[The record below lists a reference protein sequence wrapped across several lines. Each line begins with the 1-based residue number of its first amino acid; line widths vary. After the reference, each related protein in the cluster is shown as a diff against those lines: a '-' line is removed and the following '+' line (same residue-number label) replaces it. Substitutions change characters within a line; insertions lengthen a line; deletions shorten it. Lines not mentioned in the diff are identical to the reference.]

1 MSRVYV
7 VDDDNAVRN
16 ALKLLFR
23 TAQLDVEAF
32 SSADAF
38 LEDADLTQRC
48 CVLLDIRMPGMTGTA
63 LHEELRRRSYRV
75 PVIFIT
81 GHGDIPM
88 AVDAM
93 RKGAFDFIEKP
104 FDDEQLLSQVR
115 AALESFDAAEA
126 ERPSGGRQ
134 GRVRPGRQGRVRRAA
149 RAALLEAE
157 GGPAAR
163 ARRQAQ
169 PPDRRGARDQRQDGR
184 VPPRAHHAKTRS
196 EDRGRALPP
205 LPRRSLGYAAAAP
218 VAQPPPQRQRVVDRG
233 FVRLGNAR
241 TRGPRSE
248 RGSRSGRTRRRP
260 RRARRRST
268 PAPSRW

>member
-1 MSRVYV
+1 MSRVYI

-63 LHEELRRRSYRV
+63 LHEELRRRSHRV

-115 AALESFDAAEA
+115 AALESFD
-126 ERPSGGRQ
+126 
-134 GRVRPGRQGRVRRAA
+134 
-149 RAALLEAE
+149 
-157 GGPAAR
+157 
-163 ARRQAQ
+163 
-169 PPDRRGARDQRQDGR
+169 DRRG
-184 VPPRAHHAKTRS
+184 
-196 EDRGRALPP
+196 
-205 LPRRSLGYAAAAP
+205 
-218 VAQPPPQRQRVVDRG
+218 
-233 FVRLGNAR
+233 
-241 TRGPRSE
+241 
-248 RGSRSGRTRRRP
+248 RRRP
-260 RRARRRST
+260 SPALPLELLSSRQREVLQRVLDGKPSRQIAEELAISVKTVEFHRARIMQKLGVKTAAELFRRCLG
-268 PAPSRW
+268 AA

>member
-1 MSRVYV
+1 MSRVYI
-7 VDDDNAVRN
+7 VDDDNAVRS

-32 SSADAF
+32 PSADAF

-93 RKGAFDFIEKP
+93 KKGAFDFIEKP

-115 AALESFDAAEA
+115 AALESFGAAEA
-126 ERPSGGRQ
+126 EKAEPGAPLELLSSRQREVLQRVLDGKPSRQ
-134 GRVRPGRQGRVRRAA
+134 IAEE
-149 RAALLEAE
+149 LEISVKTVE
-157 GGPAAR
+157 FHR
-163 ARRQAQ
+163 ARIMQKLGVKTAAELF
-169 PPDRRGARDQRQDGR
+169 RRCLGA
-184 VPPRAHHAKTRS
+184 A
-196 EDRGRALPP
+196 
-205 LPRRSLGYAAAAP
+205 
-218 VAQPPPQRQRVVDRG
+218 
-233 FVRLGNAR
+233 
-241 TRGPRSE
+241 
-248 RGSRSGRTRRRP
+248 
-260 RRARRRST
+260 
-268 PAPSRW
+268 

>member
-1 MSRVYV
+1 MSRVYI

-104 FDDEQLLSQVR
+104 FDDEQPLPGARR
-115 AALESFDAAEA
+115 ARNSTPPRPIRPSPAGPRRARARRAEKAEAGGVALELLL
-126 ERPSGGRQ
+126 
-134 GRVRPGRQGRVRRAA
+134 RAK
-149 RAALLEAE
+149 

-169 PPDRRGARDQRQDGR
+169 PLDRRELAISVKTVG
-184 VPPRAHHAKTRS
+184 VPPRAHHAKLGV
-196 EDRGRALPP
+196 EDCGQSSGAALGAALAP
-205 LPRRSLGYAAAAP
+205 AAADVPTLRACLT
-218 VAQPPPQRQRVVDRG
+218 ASS
-233 FVRLGNAR
+233 AASTASR
-241 TRGPRSE
+241 TSPG
-248 RGSRSGRTRRRP
+248 
-260 RRARRRST
+260 
-268 PAPSRW
+268 